1 MNKKTLIIL
10 ALAVSIG
17 IGAIYITSDMPTD
30 IQSDGP
36 SAMFADGFEP
46 VKADLIK
53 NATIPASIA
62 KSNNEFAIDF
72 YKQISNDTDN
82 HFFSPLSIY
91 TAFSI
96 LYEGAR
102 GNTADELA
110 QTFGFET
117 DDIIRHNDTAHMIS
131 SINRNDTHA
140 TLALAN
146 ALWLAEWFSPHES
159 YLGITHET
167 YEATAKVVDFTD
179 PKDSVDRINTW
190 AANNTNNKINEII
203 TEGNVGPLTAMVINN
218 AIYFKGTW
226 LTQFLPEDTK
236 ESDFWLSETNNVQ
249 TNFMNMQDYF
259 NYTKSDGAQVL
270 KMPYEGDRLSML
282 VILPDERHG
291 IKQLEE
297 NLSAEQIEKWKQ
309 ELRSTDVVISMPKF
323 NMSIDYDLI
332 PPLRNLGIYDVFD
345 SVLADLTGIP
355 STGLNGL
362 FVTGAS
368 QAAFVDVNEE
378 GTEAAAVTTM
388 SLVIDSA
395 PSAPEYFIADH
406 PFIFI
411 IQDDESGTIL
421 FMGRMYNP
429 AA

>member
-1 MNKKTLIIL
+1 MNKIIIIGII
-10 ALAVSIG
+10 AVSIG
-17 IGAIYITSDMPTD
+17 IGIIYITSDT
-30 IQSDGP
+30 Q

-72 YKQISNDTDN
+72 YKLVSDNTNN

-159 YLGITHET
+159 YLGITHDT
-167 YEATAKVVDFTD
+167 YKSTAKTVNFTD

-190 AANNTNNKINEII
+190 AANNTNNKITEVI
-203 TEGNVGPLTAMVINN
+203 TSNNVDDLTAMVINN

>member
-1 MNKKTLIIL
+1 MNKIIIIGII
-10 ALAVSIG
+10 AVSIG
-17 IGAIYITSDMPTD
+17 IRIIYITSVT
-30 IQSDGP
+30 Q

-53 NATIPASIA
+53 NATIPTSIA
-62 KSNNEFAIDF
+62 KSNNGFAIDF

-82 HFFSPLSIY
+82 HFFSSLSMY

-110 QTFGFET
+110 ETFGFET
-117 DDIIRHNDTAHMIS
+117 DDTIRHNDTAHMIS
-131 SINRNDTHA
+131 SINRNDRHA
-140 TLALAN
+140 TLTMAN
-146 ALWLAEWFSPHES
+146 ALWIAKWFSLYDS
-159 YLGITHET
+159 YSGIAHDT
-167 YEATAKVVDFTD
+167 YKSTAKTVDFTD
-179 PKDSVDRINTW
+179 PKDSVDRINKW
-190 AANNTNNKINEII
+190 AADNTNNKITEVI
-203 TEGNVGPLTAMVINN
+203 TPNDVDDLTAMVINN

-226 LTQFLPEDTK
+226 LTQFLPENTK
-236 ESDFWLSETNNVQ
+236 ESDFWISETNNVT
-249 TNFMNMQDYF
+249 TNFMNMKDYF

-270 KMPYEGDRLSML
+270 KMPYKGDRLSML

-309 ELRSTDVVISMPKF
+309 ELHSTDVSISMPKF
-323 NMSIDYDLI
+323 KMNTNYDLI
-332 PPLRNLGIYDVFD
+332 PPLKDLGISDVFNREL
-345 SVLADLTGIP
+345 SNLTGIAD
-355 STGLNGL
+355 TGDNRL
-362 FVTGAS
+362 FVTGAN

-378 GTEAAAVTTM
+378 GTEAAAVTTIIAEIV
-388 SLVIDSA
+388 SV
-395 PSAPEYFIADH
+395 PPPPEYFIADH

-421 FMGRMYNP
+421 FMGRMYYP
-429 AA
+429 AP

>member
-1 MNKKTLIIL
+1 MNKIIIIGII
-10 ALAVSIG
+10 AVSIG
-17 IGAIYITSDMPTD
+17 IGIIYITSDT
-30 IQSDGP
+30 Q

-72 YKQISNDTDN
+72 YKLVSDNTNN

>member
-1 MNKKTLIIL
+1 MNKIIIIGII
-10 ALAVSIG
+10 AVSIG
-17 IGAIYITSDMPTD
+17 IGIIYITSDT
-30 IQSDGP
+30 Q

-72 YKQISNDTDN
+72 YKLVSDNTNN

-91 TAFSI
+91 AAFSI

-117 DDIIRHNDTAHMIS
+117 DDAIRHNDTAHMIS

-146 ALWLAEWFSPHES
+146 ALWLADGFSPSES
-159 YLGITHET
+159 YLGIAHET
-167 YEATAKVVDFTD
+167 YEATTKTVDFTNTT
-179 PKDSVDRINTW
+179 DSVDRINTW
-190 AANNTNNKINEII
+190 AANNTNNKITEVI
-203 TEGNVGPLTAMVINN
+203 TENNVDAATAMIINN

-226 LTQFLPEDTK
+226 LTQFQPEFTQ
-236 ESDFWLSETNNVQ
+236 ESDFWLSETNNV
-249 TNFMNMQDYF
+249 TTDFMNTGDSF

-297 NLSAEQIEKWKQ
+297 NLSAEQIEKWRQ
-309 ELRSTDVVISMPKF
+309 ELYYTDVSVSMPKF
-323 NMSIDYDLI
+323 TMFTNYNLI
-332 PPLRNLGIYDVFD
+332 PPLKALGTSSVF
-345 SVLADLTGIP
+345 SSALSDLTGIVDP
-355 STGLNGL
+355 GGNRL
-362 FVTGAS
+362 FVNGAS

-378 GTEAAAVTTM
+378 GTEAAAVTTIIM
-388 SLVIDSA
+388 DFISE
-395 PSAPEYFIADH
+395 PSRSENFIADH

-411 IQDDESGTIL
+411 IQDDESGIIL
-421 FMGRMYNP
+421 FMGRMYDP
-429 AA
+429 TP

>member
-1 MNKKTLIIL
+1 
-10 ALAVSIG
+10 
-17 IGAIYITSDMPTD
+17 
-30 IQSDGP
+30 
-36 SAMFADGFEP
+36 MFADGFEP

-62 KSNNEFAIDF
+62 KANNEFTIDF

-102 GNTADELA
+102 ENTADELA
-110 QTFGFET
+110 DTFGFET
-117 DDIIRHNDTAHMIS
+117 DDIIRHNDTAQMIS

-146 ALWLAEWFSPHES
+146 ALWLADGFSPSES
-159 YLGITHET
+159 YLGIAHET
-167 YEATAKVVDFTD
+167 YEATTKTVDFTNTT
-179 PKDSVDRINTW
+179 DSVDRINTW
-190 AANNTNNKINEII
+190 AADNTNNKITEVI
-203 TEGNVGPLTAMVINN
+203 TSDDVDDLTAMVINN

-226 LTQFLPEDTK
+226 LTQFQPEFTR
-236 ESDFWLSETNNVQ
+236 ESDFWISETSNV
-249 TNFMNMQDYF
+249 TTDFMYTQSYF
-259 NYTKSDGAQVL
+259 DYTKSDGAQVL

-297 NLSAEQIEKWKQ
+297 NLSAEQIEKWRH
-309 ELRSTDVVISMPKF
+309 ELHSTDVSISMPKF
-323 NMSIDYDLI
+323 KMNTNYNLI
-332 PPLRNLGIYDVFD
+332 PPLHDLGISDVFRSGLSD
-345 SVLADLTGIP
+345 LSGIADVDPGY
-355 STGLNGL
+355 L
-362 FVTGAS
+362 FVTSAT

-378 GTEAAAVTTM
+378 GTEAAAVTT
-388 SLVIDSA
+388 VIVVIESA
-395 PSAPEYFIADH
+395 PPPPEYFIADH
-406 PFIFI
+406 PFLFI

-421 FMGRMYNP
+421 FMGRMYDP
-429 AA
+429 TMTK